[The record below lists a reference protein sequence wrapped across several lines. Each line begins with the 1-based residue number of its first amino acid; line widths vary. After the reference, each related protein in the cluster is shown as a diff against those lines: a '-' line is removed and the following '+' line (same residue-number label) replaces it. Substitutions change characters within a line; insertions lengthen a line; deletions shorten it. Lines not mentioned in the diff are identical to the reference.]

1 MRDIKNIMNNTLI
14 KSKEEKCF
22 NIFVYGGLIGGLL
35 FIILYGFKI
44 LNPSYLDWTYQ
55 GGDLVQHQLGWEAFR
70 NSRWN
75 FPIGLHDG
83 LIYPN
88 KISVI
93 YTDSIPIFAIIFKC
107 FSSVLPINFQYM
119 GIYGLLCFILHG
131 GFSALLVHKFINN
144 IFISLISVPLFIY
157 NSVLI
162 YRMFAHT
169 ALASQWIILA
179 AWCIWIYK
187 DRFMSYKKLV
197 LLWSILMFLAPCIHM
212 YFVPMLGLM
221 LLFFCM
227 FYYYQTKKLRHAL
240 MIFIVP
246 CILAILVIYVLGAFY
261 NMGGD
266 TLGLDCDIF
275 TVNLNN
281 FINPISVDHSGRVS
295 LFLKP
300 LQAHFGA
307 YEGRCYLGLGLIISL
322 IYIVFYNIYS
332 YIKHHDKKSY
342 ISLHPM
348 RFFILLVCIVL
359 FILSLGLTVRL
370 GATSAVTKIWYPMFI
385 IKILSIYRCLGRFI
399 WPVYYM
405 IFLYVIKK
413 YKEIMK
419 SKINFIICIT
429 LLVLINIL
437 DHSGMLIDYHK
448 YYVSDFKYESLLTD
462 PIWDK
467 IKKNKNHIML
477 MDDMTIDDVLIDNC
491 LKIGKDLIKNGNT
504 LNKFYL
510 ARYPEE
516 TINKNTIEVEK
527 GLLNSHLDDN
537 MICIYKENREND
549 IFTQFEENFDVYYA
563 NGYIIVCNKGYL

>member
-1 MRDIKNIMNNTLI
+1 M
-14 KSKEEKCF
+14 
-22 NIFVYGGLIGGLL
+22 
-35 FIILYGFKI
+35 
-44 LNPSYLDWTYQ
+44 
-55 GGDLVQHQLGWEAFR
+55 
-70 NSRWN
+70 
-75 FPIGLHDG
+75 
-83 LIYPN
+83 
-88 KISVI
+88 
-93 YTDSIPIFAIIFKC
+93 
-107 FSSVLPINFQYM
+107 
-119 GIYGLLCFILHG
+119 
-131 GFSALLVHKFINN
+131 
-144 IFISLISVPLFIY
+144 
-157 NSVLI
+157 
-162 YRMFAHT
+162 
-169 ALASQWIILA
+169 
-179 AWCIWIYK
+179 
-187 DRFMSYKKLV
+187 
-197 LLWSILMFLAPCIHM
+197 
-212 YFVPMLGLM
+212 
-221 LLFFCM
+221 
-227 FYYYQTKKLRHAL
+227 
-240 MIFIVP
+240 
-246 CILAILVIYVLGAFY
+246 YVLGAFY

-281 FINPISVDHSGRVS
+281 FINPISIDHSSRVS

-342 ISLHPM
+342 ISLHSM

-370 GATSAVTKIWYPMFI
+370 GATSEVTKIWYPRFI

-413 YKEIMK
+413 YKEIIK
-419 SKINFIICIT
+419 SKVNFVVCIT
-429 LLVLINIL
+429 LLMLINML
-437 DHSGMLIDYHK
+437 DHSGMLVDYHK

-462 PIWDK
+462 QIWDK

-477 MDDMTIDDVLIDNC
+477 MSDITDDDC
-491 LKIGKDLIKNGNT
+491 LEIGKDLIKNGNT

-510 ARYPEE
+510 AKYPEE
-516 TINKNTIEVEK
+516 IINKNTIEVEK

-563 NGYIIVCNKGYL
+563 NGYIIVCNKGYLN